1 MKFSPS
7 FILLPALFSLL
18 ALSSCAQNPVSER
31 HEFVAM
37 SESDEVLMGR
47 KSDTA
52 GEPQAGQTLKIVQ

>member
-7 FILLPALFSLL
+7 FKLLPALFSLRV
-18 ALSSCAQNPVSER
+18 LSICAQNPVSGWQ
-31 HEFVAM
+31 EFVAI

-52 GEPQAGQTLKIVQ
+52 GEPQASQTLKIVQ